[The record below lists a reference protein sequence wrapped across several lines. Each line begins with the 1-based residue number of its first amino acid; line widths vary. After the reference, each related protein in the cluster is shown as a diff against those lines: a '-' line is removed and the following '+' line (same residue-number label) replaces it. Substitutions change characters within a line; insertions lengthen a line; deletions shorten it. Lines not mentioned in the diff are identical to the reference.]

1 VGPLAFAFANVATIA
16 MVAFLLPAHAAGA
29 RTAVLWLWPYAFGL
43 ATLGTLAIARVV
55 PAPERRRFLARHFL
69 LYACL
74 PAGWSFAAADPS
86 GAAARWATVYVV
98 FAFAFSV
105 HAAHGLWRG
114 RHDLADA
121 GIARLLASVVLVA
134 QLMVVPFYTLAIP
147 PEADEPHYLILAQSL
162 ALDRDLDLQ
171 NDYQPARYRAFY
183 PGRLGDRHAIE
194 VGSKLYPIRD
204 LGLPI
209 LAALPFALASRA
221 GVLILLGIIAAL
233 VVWQS
238 YLLLRDL
245 GFARGI
251 AFATVAVTAT
261 THPLLTYA
269 NQIYPDLI
277 VTLVVLL
284 VARLLGRGAL
294 LSTRGLV
301 IAGALVGLLPW
312 LTTRAWFLALGLAAC
327 VLWRAAAP
335 LLADATRNG
344 AAWRRAGAVVAAGL
358 APILVLAGLNQML
371 FGLALPGAG
380 FYQIRGQQVVLSG
393 APYAGAVGLFFDRI
407 FGLIGRAPIYLLAFI
422 GIASLLQRRGAGR
435 GALLAALGVPFLAHF
450 VFIASLEHWHSDW
463 APASRNLVPL
473 LPLLVAAGA
482 AGLELTVAGVRVL
495 GRPGR
500 IAVLALVG
508 AALGWSIVVSL
519 VYSALPQIRYNLP
532 EQLRAA
538 GTTGRLWRFVQ
549 DQIGGIDVG
558 RAFPS
563 IVQDSGSAGPLSALW
578 LAVALGLVCAGWY
591 LRRLRAA

>member
-1 VGPLAFAFANVATIA
+1 MGPLAFALANAATIA
-16 MVAFLLPAHAAGA
+16 TVAFLLPAQAGGA

-43 ATLGTLAIARVV
+43 ATLGTLALARVV
-55 PAPERRRFLARHFL
+55 PAPERRLFLGRHFL

-86 GAAARWATVYVV
+86 GTAARWAAAYVF
-98 FAFAFSV
+98 FAFAFGA

-114 RHDLADA
+114 RDGLADA
-121 GIARLLASVVLVA
+121 GVARLLASVVLVA
-134 QLMVVPFYTLAIP
+134 QLMIVPFYTLAIP
-147 PEADEPHYLILAQSL
+147 PEADEPHYLIIAQSL
-162 ALDRDLDLQ
+162 ALDGDLDLR
-171 NDYQPARYRAFY
+171 NNYQPARYRAFY
-183 PGRLGDRHAIE
+183 PGRLSEPHAIE
-194 VGSKLYPIRD
+194 VGPRLYPIRD
-204 LGLPI
+204 VGLPI
-209 LAALPFALASRA
+209 LAALPFALAGRA
-221 GVLILLGIIAAL
+221 GVLILVGIVTAL

-251 AFATVAVTAT
+251 AFATVAVAAM

-269 NQIYPDLI
+269 NQIYPDLT

-284 VARLLGRGAL
+284 VARALGRGAL

-301 IAGALVGLLPW
+301 IAAALVGLLPW

-327 VLWRAAAP
+327 VLWRAASP
-335 LLADATRNG
+335 LLAGATRDG
-344 AAWRRAGAVVAAGL
+344 AAWRKAGVVAAAGL
-358 APILVLAGLNQML
+358 APILVLAGLNQAL

-380 FYQIRGQQVVLSG
+380 FYQIRGQQVVLSDQ
-393 APYAGAVGLFFDRI
+393 PYAGALGLFFDRI
-407 FGLIGRAPIYLLAFI
+407 FGLIGRAPIYLLAFV
-422 GIASLLQRRGAGR
+422 GIAGLLQRRGAGR
-435 GALLAALGVPFLAHF
+435 GALLAALGVPFLTHF

-500 IAVLALVG
+500 IAVLTLAG
-508 AALGWSIVVSL
+508 AALGWSIFVSL
-519 VYSALPQIRYNLP
+519 VYAALPQIRYNLP
-532 EQLRAA
+532 EHLRVA
-538 GTTGRLWRFVQ
+538 GTTGRLWHLVQ
-549 DQIGGIDVG
+549 DQLGGIDVG

-578 LAVALGLVCAGWY
+578 LAAALGLVFAGWR
-591 LRRLRAA
+591 LRRLRSA